1 MSKYR
6 DTYCGKIDESY
17 IGKEVTT
24 AGWIANIRDHGGV
37 IFLDLRDE
45 NGIIQLVSNDDKMFE
60 GITKESS
67 VTVKGTI
74 SPKSRAR

>member
-45 NGIIQLVSNDDKMFE
+45 NGIIQLVSNDD
-60 GITKESS
+60 
-67 VTVKGTI
+67 
-74 SPKSRAR
+74 RNY